1 MKMKF
6 VFIAILV
13 AFFSASM
20 LNAAELGSP
29 AVIEVAQANKMV
41 VQGTLFLDV
50 REQSEYDEIHAPRS
64 TLIPLD
70 QLGARMNE
78 IAKFKDQPIVVIC
91 HSGKRSQV
99 AVKALREAG
108 FPQATS
114 VTGGMVAWEKAGFDV
129 VRK

>member
-41 VQGTLFLDV
+41 VQGTLFVDV

-91 HSGKRSQV
+91 HSGKRSQE

-129 VRK
+129 VKK